1 MGYTNKPPGEKSSLG
16 ETIVPVI
23 LFIIFLGLLIF
34 GIIQTSP
41 KCPLQLVT
49 KVDKYDETVR
59 EVTFHNSFWDGKHCI
74 VVTNKNFYTM
84 RGSNCI
90 SNEVGEQFTY
100 TYGEYVEVCEGE
112 DK

>member
-1 MGYTNKPPGEKSSLG
+1 MGCSINNKEGNPLMG
-16 ETIVPVI
+16 IVVVVI
-23 LFIIFLGLLIF
+23 LFVLLIF

-74 VVTNKNFYTM
+74 VVTDKNFYTM

-100 TYGEYVEVCEGE
+100 TYGEYVKVCEGE
-112 DK
+112 NK

>member
-1 MGYTNKPPGEKSSLG
+1 MGCSINNKEGNPLMG
-16 ETIVPVI
+16 IVVVVI
-23 LFIIFLGLLIF
+23 LFVLLIF

-74 VVTNKNFYTM
+74 VVTDKNFYTM